1 MLHIVESLDRGS
13 VENWLLRMA
22 AHARRRAVAIDW
34 TFYCSLEGAGS
45 NDVLARE
52 LGLRVVHTPVP
63 IGHKLAFAQALRSE
77 IARGRYD
84 VLHSHH
90 DLVSGFYLTAA
101 LGLPLRRRIVHVHNA
116 DEQVLTGNPVKKAVL
131 RPVLRRLCFAL
142 ADKIAANSNHSLDT
156 FLAGRTRRAGR
167 DVVHYLGIESQR
179 FEAATGD
186 RRALHLALGL
196 PENALILLFAGRMTP
211 EKNPVFAVD
220 VLAELRRRRP
230 EAIGVFVG
238 SGSLEDAVRRRAGEL
253 GQAEAIRLLGW
264 RDDVAEIMSASDWFI
279 LPHPEHPVEGFG
291 IAVVEAQL
299 AGLRLLLS
307 RGVLDDPLLPAAVFR
322 RLPLTDPPL
331 AWAEAALDMLEGPA
345 PSRPQALAEF
355 KSSPMEM
362 DRALKLLMQLYANG
376 DIPQLLGFRLNRSGA
391 CHRR

>member
-1 MLHIVESLDRGS
+1 MGVPALSSHRPLRVLHIIESLDRGS

-22 AHARRRAVAIDW
+22 AHARRRGVAIDW
-34 TFYCSLEGAGS
+34 TFYCSLGVPGS
-45 NDVLARE
+45 KDGLARE

-77 IARGRYD
+77 IARGHYD
-84 VLHSHH
+84 VLHAHH
-90 DLVSGFYLTAA
+90 DLISGFYLTAA

-142 ADKIAANSNHSLDT
+142 ADKIAANSNHSLAT

-167 DVVHYLGIESQR
+167 DVVHHLGIDSQR

-186 RRALHLALGL
+186 RRALRLALGL
-196 PENALILLFAGRMTP
+196 PDNALILLFAGRMTP

-220 VLAELRRRRP
+220 VLAELRCRLP
-230 EAIGVFVG
+230 QTVGVFVG
-238 SGSLEDAVRRRAGEL
+238 AGSLEDAVRRRAGEL
-253 GQAEAIRLLGW
+253 GQAGAIRLLGW
-264 RDDVAEIMSASDWFI
+264 RDDVAEIMSAGDWFI
-279 LPHPEHPVEGFG
+279 LPHPERPVEGFG

-307 RGVLDDPLLPAAVFR
+307 RGVLDDPLLPGAVFR
-322 RLPLTDPPL
+322 RLPLADPPQ
-331 AWAEAALDMLEGPA
+331 AWAEAALDMLAGPA
-345 PSRPQALAEF
+345 PSRAQAQAEF

-362 DRALKLLMQLYANG
+362 DRALELLVQLHEAAVT
-376 DIPQLLGFRLNRSGA
+376 P
-391 CHRR
+391 